1 MKNQIQFLFKKL
13 FFSALCLYSAVFMR
27 FAWKVQPRNLLLLG
41 CHITNFTA
49 QGIQGSRFISYQL
62 TGEKAKSNALEAPK
76 ATVVPEI
83 KK

>member
-1 MKNQIQFLFKKL
+1 
-13 FFSALCLYSAVFMR
+13 MR

-49 QGIQGSRFISYQL
+49 QGIQGSRFITYHL
-62 TGEKAKSNALEAPK
+62 TADKTKTDAPK
-76 ATVVPEI
+76 PSVVPET